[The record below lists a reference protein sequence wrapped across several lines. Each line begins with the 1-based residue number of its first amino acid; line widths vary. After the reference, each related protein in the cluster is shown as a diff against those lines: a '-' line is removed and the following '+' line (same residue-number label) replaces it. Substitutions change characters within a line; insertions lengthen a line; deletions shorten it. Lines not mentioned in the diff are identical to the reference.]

1 MSLVRPRPLSTS
13 FYARDTVSVA
23 RDLLG
28 CVLESRIGGRHV
40 AGRIVEVEAYV
51 GVCDPADHGYRGRK
65 TRRNAALFGPP
76 GTAYVFRSYG
86 VHWCMNAVTEREGV
100 PTAVL
105 LRSLEP
111 LAGLDVMAQ
120 RRRVDDVKRL
130 CAGPG
135 RLCQAL
141 GVTGAHEGRRLD
153 RPVLRILPRA
163 ADDVVQC
170 VAGPRVGVS
179 RAIDWPLRFVEQD
192 STWLSR
198 PSRRRAVRTASRE
211 SSW

>member
-1 MSLVRPRPLSTS
+1 MRLRPLATS
-13 FYARDTVSVA
+13 FYARDTAGVA

-28 CVLESRIGGRHV
+28 CVLESRIGGRRV

-51 GVCDPADHGYRGRK
+51 GVHDPADHGYGGRK
-65 TRRNAALFGPP
+65 TRRNAALFGAP
-76 GTAYVFRSYG
+76 GTIYVFRSYG

-111 LAGLDVMAQ
+111 LDGLDVMAD
-120 RRRVDDVKRL
+120 RRGVGDVRRL

-141 GVTGAHEGRRLD
+141 GVTGTDDGRRLD
-153 RPVLRILPRA
+153 GPMLRILPRA
-163 ADDVVQC
+163 ESDVVRW
-170 VAGPRVGVS
+170 VSGPRVGVTRGAS
-179 RAIDWPLRFVEQD
+179 WPLRFTVRD
-192 STWLSR
+192 SVWLSR
-198 PSRRRAVRTASRE
+198 PA
-211 SSW
+211 